1 MSASFYD
8 LMKYARTGIASPE
21 MTGFD
26 KVRARAAFPNDY
38 PLTTLTG
45 IPPISFKSDGKPLS
59 AWSIAGNMV
68 QDSVPSPDSPV
79 VPQECGDRTGNLWIE
94 NASYVETGG
103 VSIERKN
110 DGLYFSG
117 RCTQSNLFTTYCDI
131 AAGDYTLSANANR
144 SPYDSNIL
152 LQIYKE
158 GVINKQ
164 IANADAVSGKQS
176 FTVTGAIEG
185 AQLRIRVQQ
194 GADYD
199 GFILRPML
207 NTGSTALPYAPYG
220 YKCPIS
226 CAGQTT
232 PIYLPEPLRKIGDY
246 ADSVSSDG
254 TVTRRVKKYEFTGE
268 ENIIADRS
276 YSRFRFR
283 LIDSFSLGIRKTPI
297 ICSHYQSI
305 ADGRPIADVPDNSI
319 YSDSDSQSGYWY
331 IKTTDYSAADDFK
344 AFLAT
349 QYANGTPVTVWYV
362 LANPVTE
369 TVTAPTITTAKGAN
383 TLTVDTTL
391 QPSGVSITGN
401 IKQA

>member
-1 MSASFYD
+1 MSVSFYD
-8 LMKYARTGIASPE
+8 LMKYAKTGIASPE

-26 KVRARAAFPNDY
+26 KLRARAAFGGY
-38 PLTTLTG
+38 PVSTITG
-45 IPPISFKSDGKPLS
+45 TPPISFKADGKPLT
-59 AWSIAGNMV
+59 AWSIAGAM
-68 QDSVPSPDSPV
+68 QQTGTPTPDAPIT
-79 VPQECGDRTGNLWIE
+79 PQETGDL
-94 NASYVETGG
+94 VE
-103 VSIERKN
+103 
-110 DGLYFSG
+110 SG
-117 RCTQSNLFTTYCDI
+117 EH
-131 AAGDYTLSANANR
+131 AGQYAI
-144 SPYDSNIL
+144 P
-152 LQIYKE
+152 
-158 GVINKQ
+158 
-164 IANADAVSGKQS
+164 
-176 FTVTGAIEG
+176 VT
-185 AQLRIRVQQ
+185 
-194 GADYD
+194 
-199 GFILRPML
+199 
-207 NTGSTALPYAPYG
+207 
-220 YKCPIS
+220 
-226 CAGQTT
+226 CAGQTS
-232 PIYLPEPLRKIGDY
+232 PIYLTEPLRKIGDY

-401 IKQA
+401 IKAI